1 MKKKKK
7 KKKGFFTPN
16 PNEST
21 IIGNVRKEMKET
33 QSLADEKVEI
43 SEKTLRLV
51 CVYFIIKYKKYFSY
65 FFI

>member
-1 MKKKKK
+1 MVFSI
-7 KKKGFFTPN
+7 GFLTPN

-43 SEKTLRLV
+43 SEKTLKLV
-51 CVYFIIKYKKYFSY
+51 NFYSLQNEFI
-65 FFI
+65 